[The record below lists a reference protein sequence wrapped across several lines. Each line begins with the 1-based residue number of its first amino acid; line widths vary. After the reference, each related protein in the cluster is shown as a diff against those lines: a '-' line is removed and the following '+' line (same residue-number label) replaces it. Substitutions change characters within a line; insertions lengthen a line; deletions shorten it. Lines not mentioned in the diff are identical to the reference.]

1 MTSRRTGLHT
11 MASPGTPNAPA
22 SGPTERTALCA
33 WESNTG
39 RVCGKPF
46 HQVRRTQRHCPDHR
60 GPLPRPA
67 TPNERDLVLTLL
79 LEPSFSRND
88 FRSRKVARQAN
99 VDVYRINWLLRD
111 LVDRGLLTVRLDGD
125 ERWYRVSNLPALEL
139 EQAVTRM
146 QALRDTHPLVR
157 P

>member
-1 MTSRRTGLHT
+1 M
-11 MASPGTPNAPA
+11 
-22 SGPTERTALCA
+22 
-33 WESNTG
+33 
-39 RVCGKPF
+39 
-46 HQVRRTQRHCPDHR
+46 
-60 GPLPRPA
+60 
-67 TPNERDLVLTLL
+67 LTLL